1 MLVLFVSN
9 GSAVVEYAN
18 AANCF
23 LNAPRCLHSSL
34 AIYGNVYGVNLEGP
48 LCDGTCNKLLT
59 RRMVITTEPTAVL
72 VLYRLFVTSC
82 MLSLGCSAAADTVE
96 CSACAPLD
104 GQCPPGFVVSGD
116 CNCVCGSEGNVL
128 PIDRCDHLSC
138 RSYLRSGYWA
148 GYVRHPA
155 GTNGSR
161 LELYTEK
168 CPSGFCESGS
178 APLLLPGLSNL
189 SNLTED
195 LNQVVCGMTRKG
207 LLCGECSP
215 GFGPARGEPLPR
227 LLLVCTVPPTL

>member
-1 MLVLFVSN
+1 
-9 GSAVVEYAN
+9 
-18 AANCF
+18 
-23 LNAPRCLHSSL
+23 
-34 AIYGNVYGVNLEGP
+34 
-48 LCDGTCNKLLT
+48 
-59 RRMVITTEPTAVL
+59 MVTNTEPTAVL

-82 MLSLGCSAAADTVE
+82 VLTLGCSAAADTVE

-128 PIDRCDHLSC
+128 PIDRCDDLSC
-138 RSYLRSGYWA
+138 RAYLRSGYWA

-155 GTNGSR
+155 GTNSSR
-161 LELYTEK
+161 LELYTGK

-215 GFGPARGEPLPR
+215 GFGPARGEPLPCSLCALCHRPAESGGLAPLAAAGSSPPAAHAGCLPR
-227 LLLVCTVPPTL
+227 LWHQPLSRATELVLVICAVCECELANQLNRTHHN